1 MRNNKKR
8 HIKIFN
14 RWLKE
19 NQLYFK
25 YMNER
30 KQECIYIKKMPY
42 NTERYILQRL
52 NEEQE
57 DASAI
62 IRLTID
68 WYNSVYKSYMW
79 VCASSRW
86 VSYCNLHNI
95 GQ

>member
-52 NEEQE
+52 NEEE
-57 DASAI
+57 EGASAI

-68 WYNSVYKSYMW
+68 WFDLVYDLNMW
-79 VCASSRW
+79 RCAVSRW
-86 VSYCNLHNI
+86 ENYCRFHNI
-95 GQ
+95 E